1 MEKQTKI
8 LIGLAVLGAAA
19 YFIFRPKGDATTT
32 APYNNCAEG
41 EEQIFNSST
50 GKGFL
55 CVKKCQEGY
64 ERERSIGGI
73 GKCVKKVTT
82 TGAYCPEGSTEE
94 IVLCDQAPCPPSCK
108 KNDGSGYVPCYMNP
122 NCRAL
127 IAPSMGGM
135 DF

>member
-1 MEKQTKI
+1 MVQRQQKILITNKTKKMEKQTKI

-19 YFIFRPKGDATTT
+19 YLYFRPKGDATTT
-32 APYNNCAEG
+32 APSNNCAEG

-73 GKCVKKVTT
+73 GKCIQKVSNKTIT
-82 TGAYCPEGSTEE
+82 KPKTCPDGSTLQQVNC
-94 IVLCDQAPCPPSCK
+94 IMAPCEPMCVE
-108 KNDGSGYVPCYMNP
+108 NIFLV
-122 NCRAL
+122 AE
-127 IAPSMGGM
+127 
-135 DF
+135 